1 MDPQE
6 SYSIITSPPAAARIA
21 RAELW
26 GKLSRL
32 AKTDQERVVL
42 TDSFV
47 YHLPPHIIL
56 TRHRDLFSSQETICA
71 AKRDLLERFQ
81 RDGALQELCV
91 GLSPA

>member
-6 SYSIITSPPAAARIA
+6 SHSVIISPPAAAGIA

-26 GKLSRL
+26 SKLSRL

-47 YHLPPHIIL
+47 YHLPPYTIL
-56 TRHRDLFSSQETICA
+56 TRHPDLFSSQEAICA

-81 RDGALQELCV
+81 CDGGLQELCV